1 MRGATRI
8 ANARFAHGRVA
19 RDPLNLRKSLMTS
32 DYDSIRQENER
43 KYGTD
48 IGRIGHMLL
57 AERYADRTHFI
68 YELLQ
73 NAEDA
78 IARRQSRSG
87 SRAVQF
93 DLSHDNLRVSHFG
106 APFTERDVRGICGIA
121 ESTKDGAS
129 IGRFGIG
136 FKSVYAYTKRPAIW
150 SGHKEHGERFCID
163 NFVLPSGIDPLPTK
177 PEEETVIVL
186 PLRGDDHSASSEI
199 AAGLRQLGP
208 RTLLFL
214 REIDTVIWSVDDG
227 PSGVYTRSEPKQ
239 LAPNVRRVE
248 VLGEEKGQNADVD
261 ETWLI
266 FDRLVLDDG
275 GKPLGRVEIAFLST
289 SPATGQA
296 AELRPV
302 AKSSLVVFFPTAV
315 ETHLGFVVQG
325 PYRTTPSRDNL
336 YYDDSWN
343 EQLVRETALLV
354 ADAIRFLRDDGSLDA
369 DALLTLPINRAKFQ
383 GDSLFAP
390 IFEAVLELMGT
401 EPVLPAYGGGYVD
414 RAHAR
419 LARTQELR
427 ELFTPEQVADLFQTG
442 AGSAWLSED
451 ITVDKTPDLRRYLLD
466 EVKLQETTPDIVV
479 RRLNA
484 SFLSRQSDAWIA
496 RLYRFLRGQSALM
509 HQRLLH
515 NLPLVRLQDGTQ
527 VPAFR
532 DHQPQAWLPIGVAT
546 ECPTVRP
553 ILCEDNEARA
563 FLQELGLKE
572 PDAIEE
578 VVRVTLP
585 KYQVEGL
592 SEPPETYAQ
601 DIERILHA
609 YRSDAIVSRKEHL
622 RAQLR
627 TSRFVVA
634 VDAGSGVCALAKPT
648 DVYSSTMRLKELLA
662 GLDGVLL
669 VDDSLEALRG
679 EQVRD
684 MLEGCGVARHV
695 EPLVF
700 ERIVSH
706 GDRAQMR
713 SAEGIHGCTGS
724 ERVQDLEMRGLE
736 QLLSVLPTLPL
747 DQARRRAQLLWEEL
761 CALLKRRGEDA
772 FAGEYSWQ
780 YYTPRVHRFDAS
792 FLNRLNETAWI
803 SNARDV
809 LARPCDVVFQTIEP
823 AWIESPFLLSKIHFR
838 PPAVDL
844 LAKEAG
850 IDPKMLDFLKHR
862 GLSLADLE
870 KHFPVE
876 GNEPAPPIAE
886 PSMPTATVDSTTPE
900 EQLRRILGEGYQQP
914 SPPSDQPS
922 PPGESTSGGDGSAT
936 PGGGTAGHAGDH
948 GVDLGGHRKPTAT
961 GGGTAPKKRSPG
973 SEGGRPF
980 VSYVGVHANEVP
992 SEDDPDGLDTARRGA
1007 LEELAIRHVLASEPA
1022 LQRTRKNNAG
1032 YDLEELNP
1040 DGTKRRWIEV
1050 KAMTG
1055 QWRDRSVGLSRAQ
1068 FECARLRG
1076 VAYWLYV
1083 VECAGTKGSENVR
1096 PIQDPAGKA
1105 KTFTFD
1111 HGWLEIAEG
1120 DRSADDDHTEEEKE
1134 P

>member
-1 MRGATRI
+1 MA
-8 ANARFAHGRVA
+8 
-19 RDPLNLRKSLMTS
+19 S

-78 IARRQSRSG
+78 IARRQGRVG
-87 SRAVQF
+87 SRTVQF
-93 DLSHDNLRVSHFG
+93 DLSHESLRVSHFG

-121 ESTKDGAS
+121 ESTKDAAS

-136 FKSVYAYTKRPAIW
+136 FKSVYAFTKRPAIS
-150 SGHKEHGERFCID
+150 SGDEHGEHFCID
-163 NFVLPSGIDPLPTK
+163 NFVLPAKNGRLSKQPD
-177 PEEETVIVL
+177 ETVIVL

-214 REIDTVIWSVDDG
+214 REIDTVIWSVNDG
-227 PSGVYTRSEPKQ
+227 PSGTYTRSDPKQ

-248 VLGEEKGQNADVD
+248 VLGEEKGQKADVD

-266 FDRLVLDDG
+266 FDRPVLDDG

-336 YYDDSWN
+336 YYGDSWN
-343 EQLVRETALLV
+343 ERLVRETALLV

-369 DALLTLPINRAKFQ
+369 DALLTLPIIRAKFQ

-390 IFEAVLELMGT
+390 IFEAVRELMGT

-414 RAHAR
+414 AAHAR

-427 ELFTPEQVADLFQTG
+427 ELFTSEQVADLFQTG

-466 EVKLQETTPDIVV
+466 EVKLQEITPDIVV
-479 RRLNA
+479 RKLTA
-484 SFLSRQSDAWIA
+484 PFLSRQSDTWIA
-496 RLYRFLRGQSALM
+496 GLYRFLRGQPALM
-509 HQRLLH
+509 HQGLLR
-515 NLPLVRLQDGTQ
+515 NLPLVRLEDGTQ

-532 DHQPQAWLPIGVAT
+532 NQQPQAWLPIGVAT
-546 ECPTVRP
+546 ECPTVRGV
-553 ILCEDNEARA
+553 LCADIEARA

-578 VVRVTLP
+578 VVRVVLP
-585 KYQVEGL
+585 RYQVDGL
-592 SEPPETYAQ
+592 TEPPETYAQ

-609 YRSDAIVSRKEHL
+609 YRSDATGSRKDHL

-627 TSRFVVA
+627 SSRFVVA
-634 VDAGSGVCALAKPT
+634 VDAGSGARTLAKPT
-648 DVYSSTMRLKELLA
+648 NVYSATLRLKELFA

-679 EQVRD
+679 DQMRD

-695 EPLVF
+695 EPVGF
-700 ERIVSH
+700 ERNISY

-713 SAEGIHGCTGS
+713 LAEGVSGCSGS
-724 ERVQDLEMRGLE
+724 ERIEDLELRGLAP
-736 QLLSVLPTLPL
+736 LLALLPKLPP
-747 DQARRRAQLLWEEL
+747 DQARRRAHLLWEEL
-761 CALLKRRGEDA
+761 CGLLKRRGEDA
-772 FAGEYSWQ
+772 FAGEYSWHW
-780 YYTPRVHRFDAS
+780 YTPRTHRFDAS
-792 FLNRLNETAWI
+792 FVHLLNDTSWVVSDDDL
-803 SNARDV
+803 
-809 LARPCDVVFQTIEP
+809 LARPADVVFQELDP
-823 AWIESPFLLSKIHFR
+823 AWTESAFLLAKIHFR

-850 IDPKMLDFLKHR
+850 IDPKLIALLRQIGVTTEAGFRQLVDIED
-862 GLSLADLE
+862 S
-870 KHFPVE
+870 
-876 GNEPAPPIAE
+876 EPAPP
-886 PSMPTATVDSTTPE
+886 PSQLGTPTATVDPTTPE
-900 EQLRRILGEGYQQP
+900 EQLRRILGDGYEQP
-914 SPPSDQPS
+914 SPPIDEPPS
-922 PPGESTSGGDGSAT
+922 PGGSTSGGGGSTSPEGVTGGHGGGRSVDPGKHRKLTEA
-936 PGGGTAGHAGDH
+936 GGGTGP
-948 GVDLGGHRKPTAT
+948 R
-961 GGGTAPKKRSPG
+961 KRSPG

-980 VSYVGVHANEVP
+980 VSYVGVHANDDAG
-992 SEDDPDGLDTARRGA
+992 EDDPDGLDSARRGA
-1007 LEELAIRHVLASEPA
+1007 LEELAIRHVLASEPT
-1022 LQRTRKNNAG
+1022 LRRTRKNNAG
-1032 YDLEELNP
+1032 YDLEELTP
-1040 DGTKRRWIEV
+1040 DGTTCRWIEV

-1055 QWRDRSVGLSRAQ
+1055 LLRNRPVGLSRAQ

-1083 VECAGTKGSENVR
+1083 VERAGSKGSEKVWR
-1096 PIQDPAGKA
+1096 IQDPAGKA
-1105 KTFTFD
+1105 RTFTFD
-1111 HGWLEIAEG
+1111 HGWLEIADG
-1120 DRSADDDHTEEEKE
+1120 DRADDEGHTEEETE